1 MSLFSIPCFRRG
13 TNPVSSKTLDSP
25 DGGPF
30 LRSNRTLSGGLKRT
44 ANQYS
49 KETRKEE
56 NINKRSKIIDHTTVQ
71 PAENA
76 QDHRNSVLQKRK
88 NVETESAHV
97 RVLSQLMLLC

>member
-1 MSLFSIPCFRRG
+1 M
-13 TNPVSSKTLDSP
+13 
-25 DGGPF
+25 
-30 LRSNRTLSGGLKRT
+30 LSGGLKRT
-44 ANQYS
+44 ANQDS
-49 KETRKEE
+49 KETGKEE

-97 RVLSQLMLLC
+97 RVLFQLILLC